1 MTVLRQWLSSLFHGD
16 GLKTKLVRGALGVGG
31 LKLLSLPLTL
41 ATSVI
46 LARGLG
52 PEGYGQYVFVM
63 AIISLLALPLGP
75 GLGQLVTREVAK
87 YQKDE
92 EWALFRGLMRRAH
105 QWILFG
111 STVMGCGIALIALR
125 YTSWAVDDRWSLL
138 LIAVLMLPLLGLN
151 ALRSSTLRGL
161 RLVFFAQLPE
171 LLVRPALHLT
181 IAGCLLLA
189 GILNPATALASQI
202 AGTALAFGV
211 GAWLLLRL
219 KPLEAKQGEPTYR
232 YDKWARSL
240 LPFTLLAAVSNLNG
254 QIGILILGW
263 LGADKDVAALQIA
276 ISASMLVALTLVIVN
291 LVISPYIARAY
302 RDRDKQYL
310 QRLSRN
316 SVRAALTVAVP
327 IALFLIVL
335 GGPII
340 DVVYGKAYRSDVMLP
355 LQILVFGQ
363 MLNVAF
369 GSVGLLLTMSGFERH
384 TLVGQVV
391 ALFVN
396 LLAAIILIPPF
407 GAIGAALSI
416 VLGLV
421 TWNVFLAFGVVR
433 KVGIKPGFL

>member
-1 MTVLRQWLSSLFHGD
+1 MIYLPQWLSSLFHGD

-63 AIISLLALPLGP
+63 AIVSLLALPLGP

-87 YQKDE
+87 YQNDE
-92 EWALFRGLMRRAH
+92 DWALFRGLMRRAH
-105 QWILFG
+105 QWILLG
-111 STVMGCGIALIALR
+111 STVMGCGIALIASR
-125 YTSWAVDDRWSLL
+125 YASWAVDDRWSLL

-171 LLVRPALHLT
+171 LLVRPALHLM

-232 YDKWARSL
+232 YGKWVRSL

-302 RDRDKQYL
+302 RDRDKQHL

-327 IALFLIVL
+327 IALLLIVL

-340 DVVYGKAYRSDVMLP
+340 DVVYGEAYRSDVMLP